1 MVMALKKFPQ
11 NIRHYSW
18 NSRFKESWTTQ
29 VQTSG
34 SGKSKTMTN
43 QLYPGWVITE
53 SVGFMSNE
61 MADEL
66 MGFVALVKGAY
77 EPFLWLDHTKCHEEE
92 IQLPMVAPGRYQAVR
107 KIGPYIEPADYIEDV
122 SVKVNGALKEDGY
135 SISNGLIIFSVPPA
149 GGDIVT
155 ASYTYWWKVRFK
167 DDGMGITRIFDDLNT
182 SDSFKME
189 VVR

>member
-1 MVMALKKFPQ
+1 MALKKFPQ
-11 NIRHYSW
+11 NIRHFSW
-18 NSRFKESWTTQ
+18 NSKFKESWTTQ

-77 EPFLWLDHTKCHEEE
+77 EPFC
-92 IQLPMVAPGRYQAVR
+92 
-107 KIGPYIEPADYIEDV
+107 
-122 SVKVNGALKEDGY
+122 
-135 SISNGLIIFSVPPA
+135 GLIIQSATKKKFSSLWSLLDA
-149 GGDIVT
+149 I
-155 ASYTYWWKVRFK
+155 RQ
-167 DDGMGITRIFDDLNT
+167 
-182 SDSFKME
+182 
-189 VVR
+189 

>member
-11 NIRHYSW
+11 NIRHFSW
-18 NSRFKESWTTQ
+18 NSKFKESWTTQ

-66 MGFVALVKGAY
+66 MVFVDLVKGAF
-77 EPFLWLDHTKCHEEE
+77 EGFLWLVHTNCHEEDFP
-92 IQLPMVAPGRYQAVR
+92 LPLVAP
-107 KIGPYIEPADYIEDV
+107 
-122 SVKVNGALKEDGY
+122 
-135 SISNGLIIFSVPPA
+135 
-149 GGDIVT
+149 
-155 ASYTYWWKVRFK
+155 
-167 DDGMGITRIFDDLNT
+167 
-182 SDSFKME
+182 
-189 VVR
+189 

>member
-1 MVMALKKFPQ
+1 M
-11 NIRHYSW
+11 
-18 NSRFKESWTTQ
+18 
-29 VQTSG
+29 
-34 SGKSKTMTN
+34 
-43 QLYPGWVITE
+43 
-53 SVGFMSNE
+53 
-61 MADEL
+61 
-66 MGFVALVKGAY
+66 
-77 EPFLWLDHTKCHEEE
+77 
-92 IQLPMVAPGRYQAVR
+92 R
-107 KIGPYIEPADYIEDV
+107 KIGSYIEPADYIEDV